1 MAFQAAVDGMAVH
14 SGEIITTLQ
23 VQDDMK
29 PHAIDVTTHKVMA
42 AAAFDGTIYSPVVAT
57 KRRDVK
63 CVAVSCRSNPRRCHH
78 AELVKELERLVVAN
92 DGVSGA
98 SDVSSDD
105 EQPEKQ
111 NHHDDE
117 DGDAD
122 LQDDELVKIAK
133 ERQKR
138 NLVSCI
144 KEDKQGLK
152 WARTAEWATNELA
165 VSPFWPEP
173 PAVGGD
179 PVVEQSASMTVLQ
192 RMAELG
198 LVWDPSVVLHEV
210 LCTQC
215 GAAKTNN
222 DELRKQAGKLYCDE
236 NSSEPLLV
244 CSRVLLLF
252 DLAWHVSWLLCAC
265 CPPSF
270 GCVHM
275 LTDAVPPSL

>member
-1 MAFQAAVDGMAVH
+1 
-14 SGEIITTLQ
+14 
-23 VQDDMK
+23 MK
-29 PHAIDVTTHKVMA
+29 PHAIDVTTHKGMA
-42 AAAFDGTIYSPVVAT
+42 AAAFEGTIYSPVIAT
-57 KRRDVK
+57 KRCDVK

-92 DGVSGA
+92 YGVSGA

-105 EQPEKQ
+105 EQPGEQ
-111 NHHDDE
+111 NHHDDQ

-144 KEDKQGLK
+144 EEDKQGLK

-165 VSPFWPEP
+165 APPFWPEP

-198 LVWDPSVVLHEV
+198 LVWEPSVVLHEV
-210 LCTQC
+210 SCAQC
-215 GAAKTNN
+215 GAANTDN
-222 DELRKQAGKLYCDE
+222 DELEKQAGKLYWDG
-236 NSSEPLLV
+236 NSSEPLSV
-244 CSRVLLLF
+244 RSRVLLLF
-252 DLAWHVSWLLCAC
+252 DLAWHVAWLLCAF
-265 CPPSF
+265 CPLSF